1 MLKLL
6 QLLVALGFSGEHV
19 EHIAS
24 LANCGSL
31 ELPGQQRRRWAWRP
45 WRPWV
50 ERWKGREGRKKGSFW
65 SLIPFQHA
73 GKWCRWWIDGWVDG
87 RCEEVLGFGTPQ
99 VSGHALF
106 LFDIWMLIRS
116 LSLYMYTRYVLL
128 SSKSIVHANGC
139 HSAGL
144 PTAIWY
150 LPRLRLRQGQD
161 VKIMLF
167 GHGFIA
173 WGEIIKHPGD
183 RCWSHGWPC
192 YARPSRAT
200 LGLTMRCARFA

>member
-116 LSLYMYTRYVLL
+116 LSLSICIHGMCYCHLNLL
-128 SSKSIVHANGC
+128 SMRMAAIQQVC
-139 HSAGL
+139 QQQFDIFLVCGL
-144 PTAIWY
+144 
-150 LPRLRLRQGQD
+150 
-161 VKIMLF
+161 
-167 GHGFIA
+167 
-173 WGEIIKHPGD
+173 D
-183 RCWSHGWPC
+183 RG
-192 YARPSRAT
+192 R
-200 LGLTMRCARFA
+200 M